1 MTRPTAPPEIEA
13 RVDRVRALCMALPE
27 AFEKLAWGEATFRAG
42 EKGKM
47 FATFAAY
54 HHDDRVAAWLKA
66 ADGAQAILVASNP
79 AHFFVPPYQGPAG
92 WVGVYLDA
100 DEPDWDELA
109 TLIEDAFRLVA
120 PKKLLTALEA
130 RQA

>member
-1 MTRPTAPPEIEA
+1 S
-13 RVDRVRALCMALPE
+13 
-27 AFEKLAWGEATFRAG
+27 
-42 EKGKM
+42 
-47 FATFAAY
+47 
-54 HHDDRVAAWLKA
+54 AWLKA

-79 AHFFVPPYQGPAG
+79 ARFFVPPYQGTAG

-130 RQA
+130 RPN